1 VLYVS
6 GEETESQI
14 KERAERIALD
24 KPKNMI
30 LVSEVDIEKIE
41 EHIRKY
47 DPDVMFIDSI
57 QTMRYGDGR
66 AGSVTVVQ
74 DVTSMIVNISKAR
87 SMSTVIIGHVN
98 SDGDIA
104 GPKALE
110 HLVDTVLSFDE
121 ERSSEIR
128 TLRCLKNRFGSTTE
142 VGIFRMHKGGLSS
155 VDDASEHLLRG
166 KRGAPGSSLACAML
180 RPGKGSGT
188 RAMLVEVQALFSN
201 PSRSP
206 KHVVTG
212 YNKTRLDMIIAIMEN
227 RTQMFGPQGD
237 DPEHDIRLGGLDLY
251 LNVAGGFEI
260 EEAALDLPVALAIA
274 SARMNVPLPA
284 GTVAWGE
291 LGLTGEVRPE
301 SGYEE
306 RLKVC
311 QALGFKHTIA
321 SQMGEDVM
329 TINDALAGFYKMVE
343 KVRPDHDPGEEGENE
358 EEKDEEE
365 KDEED
370 DEDEDEREDDD
381 ENEEGDDEE
390 NENDADP
397 EIEGD

>member
-1 VLYVS
+1 
-6 GEETESQI
+6 
-14 KERAERIALD
+14 
-24 KPKNMI
+24 
-30 LVSEVDIEKIE
+30 
-41 EHIRKY
+41 
-47 DPDVMFIDSI
+47 
-57 QTMRYGDGR
+57 
-66 AGSVTVVQ
+66 
-74 DVTSMIVNISKAR
+74 
-87 SMSTVIIGHVN
+87 
-98 SDGDIA
+98 
-104 GPKALE
+104 
-110 HLVDTVLSFDE
+110 
-121 ERSSEIR
+121 
-128 TLRCLKNRFGSTTE
+128 
-142 VGIFRMHKGGLSS
+142 
-155 VDDASEHLLRG
+155 
-166 KRGAPGSSLACAML
+166 
-180 RPGKGSGT
+180 
-188 RAMLVEVQALFSN
+188 MLVEVQALFST

-206 KHVVTG
+206 KHVLTG
-212 YNKTRLDMIIAIMEN
+212 YSKTRLEMIIAIMEN